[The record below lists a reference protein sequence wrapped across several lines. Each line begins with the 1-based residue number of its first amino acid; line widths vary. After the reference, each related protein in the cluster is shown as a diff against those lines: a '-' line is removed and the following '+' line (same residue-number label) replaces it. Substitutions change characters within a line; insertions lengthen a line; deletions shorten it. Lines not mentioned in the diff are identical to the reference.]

1 MRIPIDT
8 AKNSRIGAIC
18 IVPTTTGLAMD
29 PQRLCA
35 VPRTKR
41 SALAKP
47 LSALGDQQTTPR
59 VAMARLFSSGA

>member
-1 MRIPIDT
+1 
-8 AKNSRIGAIC
+8 
-18 IVPTTTGLAMD
+18 MD